1 MITKIL
7 DGEKVFVRPIQME
20 DTHLIVKWRNN
31 KNVRYNFVFQEVFTN
46 EMHEKWMRT
55 KVATGDVVQYIIVAK
70 EENIPI
76 GSIYFR
82 DIDAKNHSAE
92 YGIFIGEDSA
102 RGKGYGSE
110 AAKLFVDFGFSELN
124 LHRIMLRVFA
134 DNLQAIQSYRNAGF
148 EKEGVARDM
157 VYQNG
162 TYRDIVFM
170 SIIEGERNV

>member
-7 DGEKVFVRPIQME
+7 DGKKVFLRPIQME
-20 DTHLIVKWRNN
+20 DTSLIVRWRNN
-31 KNVRYNFVFQEVFTN
+31 KNVQHNFVFQEVFTD
-46 EMHEKWMRT
+46 EMHENWMRT
-55 KVATGDVVQYIIVAK
+55 RIASGDVVQYIIVAK
-70 EENIPI
+70 EENLPI

-110 AAKLFVDFGFSELN
+110 AAKLFVDFGLSELN

-134 DNLQAIQSYRNAGF
+134 DNSQAIQSYRNAGF
-148 EKEGVARDM
+148 VKEGVARDM

-162 TYRDIVFM
+162 TYRDMVFM
-170 SIIEGERNV
+170 SIIAGERNV